1 MVNACKTNQHNTE
14 LCEASSLDGRIYGR
28 KDMAG
33 TKIKHIQDP
42 NKNGL
47 IYFNHL
53 SHEQMWMTNQ
63 KIEQLGVALLQWIR
77 TPEAIKLSKFFH
89 DRGITREVVL
99 EWCEKWPSF
108 AETYQFAK
116 EIIGGKLWTGALHK
130 DSGMMAGPALWLLP
144 CHDREFREETERVA
158 KLRDAVNKVEAN
170 NKTIIV
176 QMVDY
181 GTWKPI
187 DETKK

>member
-33 TKIKHIQDP
+33 TKIKHIQAP

-63 KIEQLGVALLQWIR
+63 KIEQLGVELLQWIR

-89 DRGITREVVL
+89 DRGITRKVVL
-99 EWCEKWPSF
+99 EWCEKWPIF
-108 AETYQFAK
+108 AGDFQLAK
-116 EIIGGKLWTGALHK
+116 EIIGCKLWDGALLV
-130 DSGMMAGPALWLLP
+130 DSGIMKGPALWLLP
-144 CHDREFREETERVA
+144 CYDMEYREETERVA
-158 KLRDAVNKVEAN
+158 RLRDGAKQIET

-176 QMVDY
+176 VDY
-181 GTWKPI
+181 MTCKKPI
-187 DETKK
+187 NETKK